1 MPKIILFFILC
12 LPSIILAK
20 TIPAT
25 QLKSTQAFIDNM
37 VQKHHFDKQQLQLIF
52 SQISLTIR
60 DKKLDKKTKKKA
72 KKPMP
77 WDKYRSLFITKDRI
91 ENGLKFWQKNS
102 SALKRA
108 QEKYNVPS
116 EIIVAILG
124 VETNYGN
131 NQGSH
136 PTLETLTKRAFGN
149 YRRRNF
155 YKTELENFLL
165 MVRENAFPP
174 LSISGS
180 YAGAMGYAQFIASS
194 YRHYAVDFNQDGAID
209 LFSDPVDSI
218 GSIANYFD
226 QHHWHD
232 FGEIARPI
240 QLTNTQTKM
249 AKRSTVKPKKTAQYW
264 RQNGFNI
271 DADINNKTKL
281 DFIQLNNEKTNETWL
296 TFWNFYIL
304 TRYNHDNR
312 YAMVVYQLSEQLKQ
326 QFTLKNP

>member
-1 MPKIILFFILC
+1 MSKIIIFLIVF

-52 SQISLTIR
+52 SQISLTIK
-60 DKKLDKKTKKKA
+60 DKNTTQKVKKKPR
-72 KKPMP
+72 KPMP
-77 WDKYRSLFITKDRI
+77 WDKYRSLFLTKERI
-91 ENGLKFWQKNS
+91 ENGVKFWQNN
-102 SALKRA
+102 LETLNLA
-108 QEKYNVPS
+108 QETYNVPS

-131 NQGSH
+131 NQGAH

-155 YKTELENFLL
+155 YKNELESFLL

-226 QHHWHD
+226 KHHWHD

-240 QLTNTQTKM
+240 QLSSAQAKM
-249 AKRSTVKPKKTAQYW
+249 AKRSTVKPKKNAQYW

-271 DADINNKTKL
+271 DMDIDNKTKL
-281 DFIQLNNEKTNETWL
+281 DFIQLSSDKSNENWL

-326 QFTLKNP
+326 QFTSKNP

>member
-1 MPKIILFFILC
+1 MSKIIIIFVLC
-12 LPSIILAK
+12 LPAIVQAK
-20 TIPAT
+20 TIAAT
-25 QLKSTQAFIDNM
+25 QLKSTQTFINNM
-37 VQKHHFDKQQLQLIF
+37 VQKHHFDKQQLQIIF
-52 SQISLTIR
+52 SQISLTIQ
-60 DKKLDKKTKKKA
+60 DKKSTKKSQ
-72 KKPMP
+72 KKPKKAMS

-91 ENGLKFWQKNS
+91 ENGLKFWQKNIDT
-102 SALKRA
+102 LKRA
-108 QEKYNVPS
+108 QAKYNVPS

-131 NQGSH
+131 NQGTH

-149 YRRRNF
+149 FRRRNF
-155 YKTELENFLL
+155 YKKELENFLL
-165 MVRENAFPP
+165 MVRENALPP

-194 YRHYAVDFNQDGAID
+194 YRHYAVDFNQDGSID

-240 QLTNTQTKM
+240 SLSKTQAKM
-249 AKRSTVKPKKTAQYW
+249 AKRGPAKPKKTAQYW
-264 RQNGFNI
+264 RQNGFKL
-271 DADINNKTKL
+271 DTDINNKTKL
-281 DFIQLNNEKTNETWL
+281 DFIQLNNEKTKETWL

-326 QFTLKNP
+326 QFRSKNP